1 MPIMGTMGEG
11 QEAEAS
17 PPRAAAKLK
26 RWRADESGATAVE
39 FGMVITPFMF
49 LLFGIIAIGLYF
61 FTVFTL
67 ENAVEQASR
76 QIRTGAAQ
84 QSGLTADQF
93 KTALCSYLPGNM
105 ACDGSLQVNVKNYP
119 NSASITAASLPTCLD
134 SGGNL
139 SATSSY
145 TPGGANV
152 IVLVWVCYEWT
163 LAGKIPL
170 LRLGDMANGSA
181 LIQATTTF
189 RTEPYTN

>member
-1 MPIMGTMGEG
+1 MSSRSD
-11 QEAEAS
+11 S
-17 PPRAAAKLK
+17 PEAKLPARSRGLR
-26 RWRADESGATAVE
+26 RWCVDERGATAVE
-39 FGMVITPFMF
+39 FAMVITPFMF

-76 QIRTGAAQ
+76 QIRTGQAQ
-84 QSGLTADQF
+84 QAGVTAAQF

-105 ACDGSLQVNVKNYP
+105 ACDGSLQVNVQNYP
-119 NSASITAASLPTCLD
+119 NSASITAASLPKCLNTAGSL
-134 SGGNL
+134 SG
-139 SATSSY
+139 ATTY